1 MQLGRLGHFLHIEE
15 KGKENQGGD
24 KQRKKAGSLFAY
36 RREWKREPGGV
47 ISSERR
53 VGHFLHIEEKGKENQ
68 GGDKQRNKASA
79 EGAE

>member
-1 MQLGRLGHFLHIEE
+1 MEKGTRGVISSERRLGHFLHIEE
-15 KGKENQGGD
+15 NGKGNQ
-24 KQRKKAGSLFAY
+24 
-36 RREWKREPGGV
+36 GGV

>member
-1 MQLGRLGHFLHIEE
+1 ME
-15 KGKENQGGD
+15 KGT
-24 KQRKKAGSLFAY
+24 R
-36 RREWKREPGGV
+36 GV

-53 VGHFLHIEEKGKENQ
+53 VGHFLHIEEKGKENRG

>member
-15 KGKENQGGD
+15 NGKENQGGD
-24 KQRKKAGSLFAY
+24 YQRTKGGSLFAY

-68 GGDKQRNKASA
+68 GG
-79 EGAE
+79 